1 MNPVFAATIFS
12 FDLKSLIKFVEH
24 YQKFRRLKYNDWR
37 VNSIKSYPQLFLES
51 KCSKSIKL

>member
-1 MNPVFAATIFS
+1 MQMNPVFAATIFS

-24 YQKFRRLKYNDWR
+24 YQKFTRLKYNDWR

-51 KCSKSIKL
+51 KCS